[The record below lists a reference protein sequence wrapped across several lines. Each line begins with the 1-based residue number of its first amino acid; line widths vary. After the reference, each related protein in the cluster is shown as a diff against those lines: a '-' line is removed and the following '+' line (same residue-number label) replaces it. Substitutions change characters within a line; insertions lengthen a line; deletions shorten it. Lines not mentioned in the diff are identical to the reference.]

1 MNNNRRLII
10 VTGLSGAGKT
20 VALHALEDLSY
31 YTIDNL
37 PISLLNTFIGQ
48 LINPESKHPKNIAIG
63 IDARNSIDELSGL
76 PELIAGYK
84 QEAILIELIYLDA
97 SDEVL
102 TKRFSETRRKH
113 PLSSDKQALVDAI
126 NQEREI
132 MSVFSETADF
142 RIDTS
147 RMVLHELRELVRER
161 IVRQDVHDMSLQIMS
176 FGFKHGIPADA
187 DFVFDMRALPNPYW
201 NKNLRNYSGKDQPV
215 VDFLS
220 EQESVRVMLAD
231 LINFFNH
238 WIPQF
243 EKDNRS
249 YLSIA
254 LGSTGGHHRSVFM
267 AEKLAE
273 QLIQQKKQVL
283 IRHRDI

>member
-1 MNNNRRLII
+1 M
-10 VTGLSGAGKT
+10 
-20 VALHALEDLSY
+20 
-31 YTIDNL
+31 
-37 PISLLNTFIGQ
+37 
-48 LINPESKHPKNIAIG
+48 
-63 IDARNSIDELSGL
+63 
-76 PELIAGYK
+76 
-84 QEAILIELIYLDA
+84 
-97 SDEVL
+97 
-102 TKRFSETRRKH
+102 
-113 PLSSDKQALVDAI
+113 VDAI

-254 LGSTGGHHRSVFM
+254 LGCTGGHHRSVFM

>member
-254 LGSTGGHHRSVFM
+254 LGCTGGHHRSVFM